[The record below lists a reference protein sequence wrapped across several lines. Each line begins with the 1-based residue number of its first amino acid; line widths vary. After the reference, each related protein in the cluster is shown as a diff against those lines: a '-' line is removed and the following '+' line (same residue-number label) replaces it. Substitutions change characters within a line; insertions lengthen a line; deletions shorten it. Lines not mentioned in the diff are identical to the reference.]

1 MCYGTILSKK
11 VGSEV
16 RQALPPLSPSWYID
30 KMNHAFLKLRCIVC
44 LLHFFIAFPLI
55 GLQLELDSLLTHF
68 PDEVRSILE
77 SAGRAFRYDVTKS
90 GIMIAPNHAA
100 LEVIKRTGSS
110 LNPDVMV
117 EGLYLVPYASDTS
130 GIDLH
135 LYNITRRVSEIKQV
149 RYSSSRKKAVVPLF
163 RDVYHTDEIRSRKR
177 LPDPVVN
184 SIPMFDSILLF
195 MKETVLGGGYYNAQY
210 VHDGESLS
218 FTVKNVSVLR
228 SLIKIVDKEN
238 FVIHIILFPTEK
250 GYLVYGYCGV
260 VLANRDFIF
269 RIMDPYSA
277 FYKRLYAMVLWVE
290 NSLHNTDKQPIIGQ
304 ELGF

>member
-1 MCYGTILSKK
+1 MIIQGVPRAGILLL
-11 VGSEV
+11 G
-16 RQALPPLSPSWYID
+16 YID
-30 KMNHAFLKLRCIVC
+30 KMNHAILRVRCIVF
-44 LLHFFIAFPLI
+44 LLPCFIASPLSGI
-55 GLQLELDSLLTHF
+55 QIEADSLLTHF
-68 PDEVRSILE
+68 PDAARIILE
-77 SAGRAFRYDVTKS
+77 SEGRAFRYDAAKS
-90 GIMIAPNHAA
+90 GMMLAPNHAA
-100 LEVIKRTGSS
+100 LEVIKRTNSR

-117 EGLYLVPYASDTS
+117 EGLYLIPYPRGAD
-130 GIDLH
+130 GINLR
-135 LYNITRRVSEIKQV
+135 LYNITRRVSEITQV
-149 RYSSSRKKAVVPLF
+149 RYPSARKKAVVPLF
-163 RDVYHTDEIRSRKR
+163 RDVYHVDAIRSRKR
-177 LPDPVVN
+177 LPDPVVD

-195 MKETVLGGGYYNAQY
+195 MEETVLGGGYYNAQY

-238 FVIHIILFPTEK
+238 LVIHIILFPTEK

-277 FYKRLYAMVLWVE
+277 FYKRLYSMVLWVE
-290 NSLHNTDKQPIIGQ
+290 NSLHETDKQPIIGQ